1 MVRKASRNA
10 VKFTLTH
17 KSHKR
22 AHQYHHH
29 HHHHR
34 PNPTRTIMTRSQSH
48 TSGCFFHRLPSEVFD
63 MILDKLTVMEISVF
77 SMVSKDITRYV
88 VDYISTLAWKNK
100 TIIQSFHRST
110 CLEQSSTIGHYRDLG
125 LLFKR
130 CTLLH
135 PTKDRLKFIFSKFS
149 QIPCFLLEQCL
160 APDCIGFSSY
170 GVFLQTLIAGWDEL
184 ECHRVFTFLC
194 DHTNLLQK
202 IEAVITGKPG
212 VGWYQKLQLR
222 LFCRQVLLDP
232 WSNQSECHFWLTQLL
247 KPWPMVCQAHLLFIL
262 YGPLLPQGALGWQD
276 LVERGLPLSA
286 LGDLARAILLLFGK
300 VEDKGHTTNS
310 LLAILEEL
318 IVIPQPWHVENV
330 ARLLVLCGSSLCYT
344 VLASKAVNGRLIEI
358 SRLMVYIIL
367 VCEKDGYH
375 MTWAVKM
382 VQQICKVF
390 STAPE
395 RFCFIQHLESMFS
408 VVTREF
414 FEFSVTGNHLEDR
427 ETFQTLC
434 FLLDSSA
441 RFHTKFLHMFLK

>member
-1 MVRKASRNA
+1 MMRKDSRHLL
-10 VKFTLTH
+10 KYTLTH
-17 KSHKR
+17 KSHKKTR
-22 AHQYHHH
+22 S
-29 HHHHR
+29 R
-34 PNPTRTIMTRSQSH
+34 PRPTRTIVTRSQCSGH
-48 TSGCFFHRLPSEVFD
+48 TGFFHRLPAEVFA
-63 MILDKLTVMEISVF
+63 MILDKLSVLEVSVL
-77 SMVSKDITRYV
+77 SMVSKEITKYIL
-88 VDYISTLAWKNK
+88 DYISTLAWKNK
-100 TIIQSFHRST
+100 TIIQSFHHAT
-110 CLEQSSTIGHYRDLG
+110 CLEQRSTVGHYRDLG

-130 CTLLH
+130 CTLLL
-135 PTKDRLKFIFSKFS
+135 PTKERLKFIFNKFS

-184 ECHRVFTFLC
+184 ECHRVFNFLS

-202 IEAVITGKPG
+202 IEAVVTGKPG
-212 VGWYQKLQLR
+212 VRWYQKMQLR

-232 WSNQSECHFWLTQLL
+232 WPNQPECQFWLTQLL
-247 KPWPMVCQAHLLFIL
+247 KPWPMVSQAHLLFVL
-262 YGPLLPQGALGWQD
+262 YGPLMPEGTFAWQD
-276 LVERGLPLSA
+276 LVERGLPHSA
-286 LGDLARAILLLFGK
+286 LWELARAILLLFGK
-300 VEDKGHTTNS
+300 LELKCQTANS
-310 LLAILEEL
+310 LLAILEEI

-344 VLASKAVNGRLIEI
+344 VLASKAVNGRLLEI

-395 RFCFIQHLESMFS
+395 RFGFIQQLENMFS
-408 VVTREF
+408 EVTREF